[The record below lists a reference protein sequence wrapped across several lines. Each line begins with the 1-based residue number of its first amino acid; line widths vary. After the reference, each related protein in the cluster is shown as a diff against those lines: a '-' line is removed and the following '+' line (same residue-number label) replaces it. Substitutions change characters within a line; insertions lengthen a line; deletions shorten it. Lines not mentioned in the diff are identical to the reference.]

1 MHNETS
7 MTLTEP
13 TYLQRLLTSFTIP
26 AYRWLWANSVFGAMR
41 LITIF
46 VVRGWL
52 VLTITDSPFWVGA
65 APALRGL
72 TQMALG
78 MFAGVLLDRVNRRTA
93 LILAEI
99 GASLSALTVGL
110 IVLSGEIELWH
121 ILLASVFEGIC
132 ISVRWPAIN
141 TMVVQTV
148 GPERML
154 NASSTHMLGFNVGNI
169 VASGVAGLLVAAL
182 GVGYGYLFGAFCGII
197 STVVVF
203 FVQDTFQPATESG
216 SEQPPI
222 FQAIGE
228 GLTYI
233 RNHLTLL
240 YLIILA
246 FLMSL
251 LGWANLSMLPVM
263 ARDVLL
269 VDASGLGYLTATGA
283 IGSLI
288 STGIVAS
295 LGDIKN
301 KIQLILFCGACTT
314 VGILLFSASSSFV
327 MALCLIFLMQAAL
340 MAFEVTITA
349 MVLLITDTKMQGRV
363 QGIYTQV
370 FGFTWI
376 GGALLGAIAEWV
388 GVPIAI
394 ACGGL
399 AIGAALRLMYG
410 RLNSYDHS

>member
-1 MHNETS
+1 MHNEIP
-7 MTLTEP
+7 LKLEEP
-13 TYLQRLLTSFTIP
+13 TYLQRLLTSFTVP

-72 TQMALG
+72 TQMCLG

-99 GASLSALTVGL
+99 GASLSALVVGL

-141 TMVVQTV
+141 TMVMQTV
-148 GPERML
+148 GPTRVL

-169 VASGVAGLLVAAL
+169 VASGVAGLLVTAL
-182 GVGYGYLFGAFCGII
+182 GIGYGYLFGAFCGII
-197 STVVVF
+197 STVVLF
-203 FVQDTFQPATESG
+203 FIQGPFQPEIQSG

-222 FQAIGE
+222 FQTIRE
-228 GLTYI
+228 GLAYI
-233 RNHLTLL
+233 WNHL
-240 YLIILA
+240 
-246 FLMSL
+246 SL
-251 LGWANLSMLPVM
+251 
-263 ARDVLL
+263 
-269 VDASGLGYLTATGA
+269 
-283 IGSLI
+283 
-288 STGIVAS
+288 TGIVAG

-301 KIQLILFCGACTT
+301 KIQLILFCGICTT
-314 VGILLFSASSSFV
+314 IGILLFSASASFV
-327 MALCLIFLMQAAL
+327 MALWLIFLMQAAL
-340 MAFEVTITA
+340 MGFEVTITA
-349 MVLLITDTKMQGRV
+349 TVLLMTDTKMQGRV

-376 GGALLGAIAEWV
+376 GGALLGAIAEFV
-388 GVPIAI
+388 GAPIAI

-399 AIGAALRLMYG
+399 AIGAALWSMYG
-410 RLNSYDHS
+410 RLAASA